1 MRRIYLR
8 GFLSLLLLAGAAAT
22 PGLSSPK
29 LRPVSQCQASQLS
42 VSRVSDD
49 AGVGNR
55 AVNFAFTN
63 TSPTPCTLSGY
74 PIFTPLDRRGRRLR
88 GVSVVQSEGT
98 YFMPTAPPKEVR
110 LEPGKTAWFQIAYS
124 AVQNSPR
131 KCPTSSKV
139 KITAP
144 GTARVFI
151 LREEIAPCQHK
162 VSVTPVRGGLP
173 E

>member
-1 MRRIYLR
+1 MKRVYLG
-8 GFLSLLLLAGAAAT
+8 GFLFLLLAAAT
-22 PGLSSPK
+22 PPAGLSSPK
-29 LRPVSQCQASQLS
+29 LQAVSRCQASQLS

-63 TSPTPCTLSGY
+63 NSPTPCTLNGY
-74 PIFTPLDRRGRRLR
+74 PRFAPLDRRGRPLR
-88 GVSVVQSEGT
+88 GVRVVRSEET
-98 YFMPTAPPKEVR
+98 YFQPPQPPQEVT

-131 KCPTSSKV
+131 KCPASARV
-139 KITAP
+139 KIIAP
-144 GTARVFI
+144 GTTRVFM
-151 LREEIAPCQHK
+151 LREEISPCQHT
-162 VSVTPVRGGLP
+162 VSVTPVRSGLP